1 MGYRLA
7 AALFS
12 LGCADFG
19 HLYMRATRK
28 KDYKSAFWRKGLA
41 GLCFIGAGVCLALRC
56 VDGRFAR
63 LVVAGLCFGL
73 LGDQLLAL
81 RFEYCKEQHD
91 LVFAL
96 GALAFSVGHVWYLL
110 ALYGRDGGLFRS
122 SLPVL
127 VLGMALS
134 ALYARLR
141 RIDPGKFRVAGVIYI
156 GLVIFM
162 AATACALAGR
172 SFSAGTLLFAVGGVC
187 FAVSDNLLCARS
199 FGRARSE
206 PVNSAIHIT
215 YYAAQLL
222 FAWSLTCI

>member
-1 MGYRLA
+1 MGERFA

-12 LGCADFG
+12 LGCVGFG
-19 HLYMRATRK
+19 HLYMRATRR
-28 KDYKSAFWRKGLA
+28 KDYKTAFWRKGLA

-56 VDGRFAR
+56 ADGRFAA
-63 LVVAGLCFGL
+63 LVVAGLCVGL

-81 RFEYCKEQHD
+81 RFEYCKDKHD

-96 GALAFSVGHVWYLL
+96 GAAAFSLGHVCYLL
-110 ALYGRDGGLFRS
+110 ALYGRDAHLLRP
-122 SLPVL
+122 SLPLL

-134 ALYARLR
+134 ALYAKLR
-141 RIDPGKFRVAGVIYI
+141 HIDPGKFRPAGVVYI
-156 GLVIFM
+156 GLVVFM
-162 AATACALAGR
+162 AATACALAAR
-172 SFSAGTLLFAVGGVC
+172 SFSAGALLFAVGGVI

-199 FGRARSE
+199 FGGARSE

-222 FAWSLTCI
+222 FAWSLCWI